1 MNLTL
6 TLAKRLLLLLC
17 IFVIGFF
24 IVGVVSSIVLT
35 VFGDSIKALRIITV
49 LQDILMFILPAV
61 VTALMVTRQPATLLC
76 IDRRPPLNPTLI
88 CICTLL
94 CSIPAMNFVIWL
106 NTNIPLP
113 SDIYYTLMSM
123 ENAAA
128 ETIKKLSGDHTVMNL
143 ILSVLIVGV
152 FAGLSE
158 ELFFRG
164 GVQRLLITGGVN
176 HHVAIW
182 VTAIF
187 FSLLHLQFFG
197 FVPRVLLGAFFGY
210 ALLWTRSLWVPII
223 LHSLNNT
230 IYVVAE
236 WLNYGADEP
245 SKVDAIG
252 SGTDIA
258 YVAVSAVLTAIG
270 LTILYRQR
278 NISNFEC

>member
-88 CICTLL
+88 SICTLL

-113 SDIYYTLMSM
+113 SDIYYTLISM

-128 ETIKKLSGDHTVMNL
+128 ETIKKLSGDHTLMNL

-158 ELFFRG
+158 ELYFRG
-164 GVQRLLITGGVN
+164 GMQRLLNTGGVK

-223 LHSLNNT
+223 LHSLENT
-230 IYVVAE
+230 LYVVAE
-236 WLNYGADEP
+236 WL
-245 SKVDAIG
+245 
-252 SGTDIA
+252 
-258 YVAVSAVLTAIG
+258 
-270 LTILYRQR
+270 
-278 NISNFEC
+278 